1 MVGRVLSFW
10 VSATFSGA
18 IYIYIKL
25 WAAKI
30 CENESSVYVNFHLDL
45 GYVRQDGIAK
55 SLQQYFD

>member
-18 IYIYIKL
+18 IYIKL

-45 GYVRQDGIAK
+45 RYVRQDGIAK